1 MKKIANIY
9 KQAYSGLSSA
19 TWWLS
24 FVMLVNRMGTM
35 VLPFMTLYLTE
46 SKHYSV
52 GKAGLVVSIFGI
64 GSICGGFIGG
74 KLTDKFGFYYLQ
86 LSALLGGG
94 ILFIALG
101 QMTSLTSI
109 CVTTF
114 FLSLV
119 NESFRPANAAAIA
132 HYSKEENRTRSY
144 SLNRL
149 AINLGWA
156 AGGALGGF
164 IASKNYELLF
174 WIDGLTNIVAATLL
188 WLLLAPS
195 KNKATASKPVK
206 QEGVITKSAYKDK
219 PYLAFIALTIVF
231 SYSFFQ
237 LFTTMPV
244 FYRKELHL
252 TEFYIGLIMA
262 FNGILIAL
270 FEMVIV
276 HNLEGR
282 RHVLQYIMWGVALTG
297 ISFAMLN
304 VFPGAEILAI
314 SSMFICTVG
323 EVLAMPFMNTFWISR
338 STAANRGQYAGLYTI
353 CWSTAQVLGPSS
365 GAYIAEQWGFA
376 TLWWFIGGICFIA
389 AIGYKLLY
397 NHINKPTE
405 SIA

>member
-94 ILFIALG
+94 TLFIALG

-156 AGGALGGF
+156 AGG
-164 IASKNYELLF
+164 EL
-174 WIDGLTNIVAATLL
+174 
-188 WLLLAPS
+188 
-195 KNKATASKPVK
+195 
-206 QEGVITKSAYKDK
+206 
-219 PYLAFIALTIVF
+219 
-231 SYSFFQ
+231 
-237 LFTTMPV
+237 
-244 FYRKELHL
+244 
-252 TEFYIGLIMA
+252 
-262 FNGILIAL
+262 
-270 FEMVIV
+270 
-276 HNLEGR
+276 
-282 RHVLQYIMWGVALTG
+282 
-297 ISFAMLN
+297 
-304 VFPGAEILAI
+304 
-314 SSMFICTVG
+314 
-323 EVLAMPFMNTFWISR
+323 
-338 STAANRGQYAGLYTI
+338 
-353 CWSTAQVLGPSS
+353 
-365 GAYIAEQWGFA
+365 
-376 TLWWFIGGICFIA
+376 
-389 AIGYKLLY
+389 
-397 NHINKPTE
+397 
-405 SIA
+405 